1 MLRLE
6 SLRRSWP
13 GFALDADL
21 ALGDAEIGAV
31 LGPSGSGKSSLLR
44 LVAGL
49 ERQDSGRIVLDG
61 DDISALP
68 PERRGVG
75 MVFQD
80 FALFP
85 AMTVAANIAYGPK
98 VAGMSRADR
107 RRITLNLARGMG
119 IERLLSR
126 YPASLSGGER
136 QRVALART
144 LAASPR
150 LVLLDEPLSSLD
162 GGLRRRLRS
171 EVAAKLREAGSA
183 ALHVTHDVE
192 EAMAIAD
199 RIFLMR
205 EGRIEASGAPEGLF
219 EHPPSAWAAAFM
231 DCGPVIP
238 AISIDGRPDAP
249 IARVSF
255 GHIAC
260 GAESRCEASPG
271 ECSVYFPRDAG
282 SLESVADDR
291 RGQARSELEINRF
304 TCKVET
310 AYSTGR
316 SRRTLLSPLAS
327 PDELSFEMDFP
338 LSVNPARGEIVDL
351 VIPRS
356 RCGILQGLP
365 ISELARG

>member
-13 GFALDADL
+13 GFSLDADL

-49 ERQDSGRIVLDG
+49 ERQDSGSVSLDG
-61 DDISALP
+61 IDIGALP

-98 VAGMSRADR
+98 VAGMPRADR
-107 RRITLNLARGMG
+107 CRLTQGLARGMG
-119 IERLLSR
+119 IESLLER

-162 GGLRRRLRS
+162 GGLRRRLRG

-192 EAMAIAD
+192 EAMAMAD

-205 EGRIEASGAPEGLF
+205 EGRIEASDIPERLF
-219 EHPPSAWAAAFM
+219 EDPPSAWAAAFM

-238 AISIDGRPDAP
+238 ALSVEGPPEAP
-249 IARVSF
+249 IARVPFSLF
-255 GHIAC
+255 AC
-260 GAESRCEASPG
+260 GSASRCEASPG
-271 ECSVYFPRDAG
+271 ASSVYFPRDAG
-282 SLESVADDR
+282 SLEPVNDDR
-291 RGQARSELEINRF
+291 RGVYRGESHINRF
-304 TCKVET
+304 TCEVRI

-316 SRRTLLSPLAS
+316 SRRVVLRPLAS
-327 PDELSFEMDFP
+327 PQELGLEMDFP
-338 LSVNPARGEIVDL
+338 LNVDPARGEIVDL

-356 RCGILQGLP
+356 SCRILPGSP
-365 ISELARG
+365 IGELERG